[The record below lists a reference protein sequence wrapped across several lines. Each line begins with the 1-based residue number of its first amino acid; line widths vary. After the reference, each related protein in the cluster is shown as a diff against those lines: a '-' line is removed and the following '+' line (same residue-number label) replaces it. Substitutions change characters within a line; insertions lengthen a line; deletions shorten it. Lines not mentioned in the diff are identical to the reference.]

1 MHSSETIKVVPA
13 RYPLRVVGA
22 LVALLVLA
30 VVIQSVAFNPR
41 WEWGVFARW
50 FFDPVIL
57 EGLGQTLL
65 LTLLGT
71 VLSVIFGGLLALAR
85 LSSSWL
91 LSSLAWGYIWLF
103 RSLPL
108 IVVLIILYNFSYLYD
123 TLSLGIPFTGVTW
136 ASYQTINVL
145 GQFSTAVVG
154 LTLVQ
159 SAYTAEIIRGG
170 FLGVDH
176 GQYEAAAA
184 LGLPAWR
191 RTLRIILPQAL
202 RTILPSGFNEIISL
216 AKGTA
221 MVYVLAMPELFYT
234 IQMIYN
240 RTQEVTPAV
249 DGRRR
254 LVSGDHQRPL
264 RHSVSGGTGPG
275 AQRAPLGG
283 KQRPQQSNH
292 SIRTSSAAAG
302 GRSCP
307 ALIMAISLSPG
318 SANIMAATRRWT
330 MCRWRSPR
338 AR

>member
-108 IVVLIILYNFSYLYD
+108 IVVFS
-123 TLSLGIPFTGVTW
+123 
-136 ASYQTINVL
+136 A
-145 GQFSTAVVG
+145 
-154 LTLVQ
+154 
-159 SAYTAEIIRGG
+159 
-170 FLGVDH
+170 
-176 GQYEAAAA
+176 
-184 LGLPAWR
+184 
-191 RTLRIILPQAL
+191 
-202 RTILPSGFNEIISL
+202 
-216 AKGTA
+216 
-221 MVYVLAMPELFYT
+221 FYH
-234 IQMIYN
+234 
-240 RTQEVTPAV
+240 
-249 DGRRR
+249 RRR
-254 LVSGDHQRPL
+254 RRKSKRLASDCARFCFAL
-264 RHSVSGGTGPG
+264 YCRHLQKSRVEP
-275 AQRAPLGG
+275 
-283 KQRPQQSNH
+283 
-292 SIRTSSAAAG
+292 
-302 GRSCP
+302 
-307 ALIMAISLSPG
+307 
-318 SANIMAATRRWT
+318 
-330 MCRWRSPR
+330 
-338 AR
+338 

>member
-1 MHSSETIKVVPA
+1 M
-13 RYPLRVVGA
+13 
-22 LVALLVLA
+22 
-30 VVIQSVAFNPR
+30 
-41 WEWGVFARW
+41 
-50 FFDPVIL
+50 
-57 EGLGQTLL
+57 
-65 LTLLGT
+65 
-71 VLSVIFGGLLALAR
+71 LSVIFGGLLALAR

-240 RTQEVTPAV
+240 RTQEVIPLLMVGAAWYLAITSVLSAIQYLVERGLARSERRSAVNSARSSRLNQPA
-249 DGRRR
+249 RQPQPQEAA
-254 LVSGDHQRPL
+254 H
-264 RHSVSGGTGPG
+264 
-275 AQRAPLGG
+275 AQ
-283 KQRPQQSNH
+283 
-292 SIRTSSAAAG
+292 
-302 GRSCP
+302 
-307 ALIMAISLSPG
+307 LS
-318 SANIMAATRRWT
+318 
-330 MCRWRSPR
+330 
-338 AR
+338 